1 MVQMKGA
8 SKMKTRPTWAT
19 IVGVLGIIASSFG
32 ILAGSQTIIMPKM
45 LKIQKQMFSEMAKQ
59 TEKKHAETTSLSG
72 SSKANM
78 LSMNSGAMLES
89 MNKMWDL
96 PKWYNTWSVVTG
108 LLQLFFSGF
117 YLFTCIWL
125 LQIKPASIK
134 MFYFAAGAKILHG
147 IINGIVAAMASS
159 FMMMTWMVAGI
170 FGIVIHIVLLIVVA
184 TGNKKAFLSEVPQ
197 T

>member
-1 MVQMKGA
+1 
-8 SKMKTRPTWAT
+8 MKTRPTWVT

-59 TEKKHAETTSLSG
+59 TEKEHAETTSLSG

-78 LSMNSGAMLES
+78 LSMNSGTMLAS

-108 LLQLFFSGF
+108 LLQLFISGF

-125 LQIKPASIK
+125 LQIKPVSIK
-134 MFYFAAGAKILHG
+134 MFYFAASAKIIHG

-159 FMMMTWMVAGI
+159 FMMMTWMVAGV
-170 FGIVIHIVLLIVVA
+170 FGIIIHIVLLIVVA
-184 TGNKKAFLSEVPQ
+184 TGNKEIFLSEVPQ